1 MVEPLELEI
10 PPEAEYVGAAR
21 LFLAAVGRHFALDE
35 ESVADMKMAVSEV
48 CAGAAEDLRTPGVLR
63 ITVLPADDAIEVE
76 VAPVNGTGR
85 GAHDGLGSAALSWE
99 TALRE
104 PLVRALFPDS
114 SYDAAAH
121 VLRLSVPRET
131 AAATE

>member
-1 MVEPLELEI
+1 MELELEI

-35 ESVADMKMAVSEV
+35 EAVADMKMAVSEV
-48 CAGAAEDLRTPGVLR
+48 CAGAAEDLASPGVLR
-63 ITVLPADDAIEVE
+63 ITVRPAEDRIEVE
-76 VAPVNGTGR
+76 VAPVDRRPRHVGS
-85 GAHDGLGSAALSWE
+85 ASAALSWE

-104 PLVRALFPDS
+104 PLVRALFPEA

-121 VLRLSVPRET
+121 ILRLSVPREKVP
-131 AAATE
+131 AE